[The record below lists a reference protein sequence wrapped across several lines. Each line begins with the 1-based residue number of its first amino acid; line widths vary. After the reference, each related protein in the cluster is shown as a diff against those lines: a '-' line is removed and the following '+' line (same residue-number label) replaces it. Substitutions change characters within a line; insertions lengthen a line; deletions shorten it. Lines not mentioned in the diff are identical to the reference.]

1 MKQLVMQQIRQIIQ
15 KNQVN
20 KIYLEISKLSDKFRK
35 MCYGLTQDK
44 EQIDDAVQEC
54 MLYFLQM
61 NPDTLKNIYTKD
73 GLDGITRYGA
83 VVLRRSLTSV
93 RSPFYY
99 QYKKYYTHI
108 DSFTSNV
115 TYDVIETGEVSPKK
129 NLYNIAEEPAVKN
142 LEFEKLDSIDL
153 VLNDLYWYD
162 RKIFEIYYSGETLD
176 SLAKKT
182 GISRNSL
189 FTTID
194 KVREILKKELTDE

>member
-1 MKQLVMQQIRQIIQ
+1 M
-15 KNQVN
+15 N
-20 KIYLEISKLSDKFRK
+20 KIYLEISKLSDKFRT
-35 MCYGLTQDK
+35 MCYGLTKNK
-44 EQIDDAVQEC
+44 EDINNAVQE
-54 MLYFLQM
+54 LFIYFLER
-61 NPDTLKNIYTKD
+61 PELVKKIYDKD

-83 VVLRRSLTSV
+83 VVLRRALTSV

-115 TYDVIETGEVSPKK
+115 TYDVIETGEVIPTKH
-129 NLYNIAEEPAVKN
+129 LYNIAEEPAVKN
-142 LEFEKLDSIDL
+142 LEFEKLDKIDL

-162 RKIFEIYYSGETLD
+162 RKILELYYYGENGEGNTLD

-194 KVREILKKELTDE
+194 KVRTILKKELTDE